1 MVILHDSVT
10 SRRAMGSFFWMLEN
24 IDATYYM
31 FCDHDDIWLPQ
42 KVELSLAKIRE
53 IERDNRPALVCCDL
67 VVTDSNLNT
76 ISPSLWSY
84 MKLRP
89 ELLTKLKYAISCNLF
104 TGCTMII
111 NRAAR
116 DISLPISPRAVM
128 HDSWIGLR
136 VLTAGGDVAWI
147 PTPLILYRQHT
158 DNLFGAHR
166 VSRSR
171 SYYLHKLRTIKGV
184 IATYRQNFLMAK
196 DALGGRATL
205 FVGTSGTDIEHK
217 IAFDEGVLGCN
228 GIYNSFSLGPKV
240 QYDTMPFGFQNHLIF
255 ASINFRQAHMEKAI
269 DVLVDS
275 RYDEVVELIEKDEFI
290 KNPLDAYENK
300 IFCKGAPLKTGVI
313 WNKDFIK
320 EDE

>member
-1 MVILHDSVT
+1 MKLAILLATYNSARYLAELLDSLVNQTYRYFTLYVRDDGSTDSTLQILESYQPKFDNMVILHDSVT

-76 ISPSLWSY
+76 IGPSLWSY

-171 SYYLHKLRTIKGV
+171 DYYLHKLRTIKGV

-196 DALGGRATL
+196 DALGGRVSVAQYL
-205 FVGTSGTDIEHK
+205 FYRI
-217 IAFDEGVLGCN
+217 L
-228 GIYNSFSLGPKV
+228 Y
-240 QYDTMPFGFQNHLIF
+240 LI
-255 ASINFRQAHMEKAI
+255 R
-269 DVLVDS
+269 
-275 RYDEVVELIEKDEFI
+275 R
-290 KNPLDAYENK
+290 
-300 IFCKGAPLKTGVI
+300 
-313 WNKDFIK
+313 
-320 EDE
+320 

>member
-1 MVILHDSVT
+1 MKLAILLATYNSARYLAELLDSLVNQTYRDFTLYVRDDGSTDSTLQILESYQPKFDNMVILYDSVT

-76 ISPSLWSY
+76 IGPSLWSY

-158 DNLFGAHR
+158 DNLFGAQR

-196 DALGGRATL
+196 DALGGRVSVAQYL
-205 FVGTSGTDIEHK
+205 FYRI
-217 IAFDEGVLGCN
+217 L
-228 GIYNSFSLGPKV
+228 Y
-240 QYDTMPFGFQNHLIF
+240 LI
-255 ASINFRQAHMEKAI
+255 R
-269 DVLVDS
+269 
-275 RYDEVVELIEKDEFI
+275 R
-290 KNPLDAYENK
+290 
-300 IFCKGAPLKTGVI
+300 
-313 WNKDFIK
+313 
-320 EDE
+320 

>member
-1 MVILHDSVT
+1 MKLAILLATYNSARYLAELLDSLVNQTYRYFTLYVRDDGSTDSTLQILESYQPKFDNMVILHDSVT
-10 SRRAMGSFFWMLEN
+10 SRRAMGSFLWMLEN

-76 ISPSLWSY
+76 IGPSLWSY

-196 DALGGRATL
+196 DALGGRVSVAQYL
-205 FVGTSGTDIEHK
+205 FYRI
-217 IAFDEGVLGCN
+217 L
-228 GIYNSFSLGPKV
+228 Y
-240 QYDTMPFGFQNHLIF
+240 LI
-255 ASINFRQAHMEKAI
+255 R
-269 DVLVDS
+269 
-275 RYDEVVELIEKDEFI
+275 R
-290 KNPLDAYENK
+290 
-300 IFCKGAPLKTGVI
+300 
-313 WNKDFIK
+313 
-320 EDE
+320 

>member
-1 MVILHDSVT
+1 MKLAILLATYNSARYLAELLDSLVNQTYRDFTLYVRDDGSTDSTLQILESYQPKFDNMVILHDSVT

-76 ISPSLWSY
+76 IGPSLWSY

-184 IATYRQNFLMAK
+184 IATYCQNFLMAK
-196 DALGGRATL
+196 DALGGRVSVAQYL
-205 FVGTSGTDIEHK
+205 FYRI
-217 IAFDEGVLGCN
+217 L
-228 GIYNSFSLGPKV
+228 Y
-240 QYDTMPFGFQNHLIF
+240 LI
-255 ASINFRQAHMEKAI
+255 R
-269 DVLVDS
+269 
-275 RYDEVVELIEKDEFI
+275 R
-290 KNPLDAYENK
+290 
-300 IFCKGAPLKTGVI
+300 
-313 WNKDFIK
+313 
-320 EDE
+320 

>member
-1 MVILHDSVT
+1 MKLAILLATYNSARYLAELLDSLVNQTYRDFTLYVRDDGSTDSTLQILESYQPKFDNMVILHDSVT

-76 ISPSLWSY
+76 IGPSLWSY

-136 VLTAGGDVAWI
+136 VLAASGDVAWI

-171 SYYLHKLRTIKGV
+171 GYYLHKLHTIKGV

-196 DALGGRATL
+196 DALGGRVSVAQYL
-205 FVGTSGTDIEHK
+205 FYRI
-217 IAFDEGVLGCN
+217 L
-228 GIYNSFSLGPKV
+228 Y
-240 QYDTMPFGFQNHLIF
+240 LI
-255 ASINFRQAHMEKAI
+255 R
-269 DVLVDS
+269 
-275 RYDEVVELIEKDEFI
+275 R
-290 KNPLDAYENK
+290 
-300 IFCKGAPLKTGVI
+300 
-313 WNKDFIK
+313 
-320 EDE
+320 